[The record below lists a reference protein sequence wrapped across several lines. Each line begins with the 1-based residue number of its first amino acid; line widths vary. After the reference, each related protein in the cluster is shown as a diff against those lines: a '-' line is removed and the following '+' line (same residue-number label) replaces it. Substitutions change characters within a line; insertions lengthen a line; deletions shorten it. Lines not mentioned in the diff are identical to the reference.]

1 MAGLKITR
9 KQTKPIAAPS
19 SVYGSGFDEETVNEL
34 LLRTKA
40 VLDIDSKRDTISRL
54 PDELIVYIAAQM
66 NSGAE
71 VNALA
76 RTNRRLFLCVDDYLY
91 QRDAQ
96 RPTAWAL
103 NRAINRGRERTV
115 AKAVQAGAKITIEM
129 LTIPSCS
136 NDTDVLMV
144 KHLLDLGKIDRC
156 SVNSQ
161 GWTSLMHAVAV
172 GHDAFVKSHLDSYPA
187 EIGSRSRDKYGTT
200 LLERAANRRHESTA
214 RLLLESDGVDPEAKN
229 NFGKTAL
236 TEAVA
241 AGHESIVKL
250 LLEPGKVNVNSRDH
264 KDVLMTPALWGRLSI
279 FKLLLDAGGYV
290 SVIRRPKEGACRHF
304 YGRQRWDT
312 SVSYGY

>member
-1 MAGLKITR
+1 MVGLKITR
-9 KQTKPIAAPS
+9 KQTKSIAAPS
-19 SVYGSGFDEETVNEL
+19 SDYGSDFDEETVNEL
-34 LLRTKA
+34 LLRTGA

-54 PDELIVYIAAQM
+54 PDELTVWIASQLK
-66 NSGAE
+66 SYSE

-76 RTNRRLFLCVDDYLY
+76 RINRRLSLCVDNYLY

-96 RPTAWAL
+96 RSNSWAL
-103 NRAINRGRERTV
+103 EWAINRGRERTV
-115 AKAVQAGAKITIEM
+115 TKAVQAGAKITIEM

-214 RLLLESDGVDPEAKN
+214 RLLLESDG
-229 NFGKTAL
+229 L
-236 TEAVA
+236 T
-241 AGHESIVKL
+241 
-250 LLEPGKVNVNSRDH
+250 P
-264 KDVLMTPALWGRLSI
+264 
-279 FKLLLDAGGYV
+279 
-290 SVIRRPKEGACRHF
+290 
-304 YGRQRWDT
+304 RQRT
-312 SVSYGY
+312 ILARRL